1 MDVLSLSLFGLVILS
16 LAIGAFSS
24 QSIRDTRDYYSAAG
38 RMSWYMLV
46 GTFMASNVSAGLFL
60 GATNASGENGY
71 AMWAAYFP
79 TCMGYLLCIGFV
91 GIWVRRLS
99 NHYEIMD
106 LTDVFYYRFQRRG
119 ETVRSVSSIIVA
131 FAYIPV
137 LVAQFIALASI
148 ISTLLD
154 VPYENSLLIISVVVV
169 SYTFLGGM
177 LGVIRTDGIQ
187 FIILIL
193 GLLVAVPLSISAAG
207 AGNTNFGWERI
218 AELPDIFMWTTP
230 SLPWFAVLGQLVWL
244 FAIPVQPHLVSRF
257 LAARTEKDIVIC
269 LPICVAMTLIIYT
282 ATVPL
287 GLAGRVLE
295 PDLEQGAYYYVVMAV
310 DHFPVVVGALALAG
324 IASAALSTCS
334 TVLMI
339 TGQTVSR
346 HVIQRINMPAWFTE
360 MHGART
366 GVLVVGVIIWMI
378 AEMQPLGI
386 FWLVVLSASMLASG
400 FFVPLFLGMLWRRAT
415 AEGAIAA
422 MVVGTISAFA
432 VYLVNDFYGT
442 NYFISEV
449 FAGLIF
455 SAIVMVIISLR
466 TSSSKEEILVMDCAH
481 TLSNKHPR
489 MSHSIDN

>member
-1 MDVLSLSLFGLVILS
+1 MDVLSLSLIGLVILS

-99 NHYEIMD
+99 NQYEIMD

-119 ETVRSVSSIIVA
+119 EMVRSVSSIIVA

-148 ISTLLD
+148 ISALLD
-154 VPYENSLLIISVVVV
+154 VPYGSSLLIISLVVV

-187 FIILIL
+187 FIILVV

-207 AGNTNFGWERI
+207 AGDASSGWERM
-218 AELPDIFMWTTP
+218 AELPDIFSWTTQG
-230 SLPWFAVLGQLVWL
+230 LPWFAVLGQLVWL

-257 LAARTEKDIVIC
+257 LAAKSEKDIVIC

-346 HVIQRINMPAWFTE
+346 QVIQRIKMPAWFTQ

-366 GVLVVGVIIWMI
+366 GVLVVGITTWMI
-378 AEMQPLGI
+378 AEIQPLGI
-386 FWLVVLSASMLASG
+386 FWLVVLSASILASG

-415 AEGAIAA
+415 AEGAVAA
-422 MVVGTISAFA
+422 MLVGTISAFG

-442 NYFISEV
+442 HYFISEV
-449 FAGLIF
+449 FAGLTV
-455 SAIVMVIISLR
+455 SAIVMVTISLR
-466 TSSSKEEILVMDCAH
+466 TSNSKEEILVMDCAH
-481 TLSNKHPR
+481 SLPSR
-489 MSHSIDN
+489 QARRGHSIDN

>member
-1 MDVLSLSLFGLVILS
+1 MDVLSLSLVGLVLLS

-99 NHYEIMD
+99 NQYEIMD

-119 ETVRSVSSIIVA
+119 EMVRSVSSIIVA

-148 ISTLLD
+148 ISALLD
-154 VPYENSLLIISVVVV
+154 VPYGSSLLIISLVVV

-187 FIILIL
+187 FIILVV

-207 AGNTNFGWERI
+207 AGDTGSGWERM
-218 AELPDIFMWTTP
+218 AELPDIFSWTTQG
-230 SLPWFAVLGQLVWL
+230 LPWFTVFGQLVWL

-257 LAARTEKDIVIC
+257 LAAKSEKDIVIC

-295 PDLEQGAYYYVVMAV
+295 PDLEQGAHYYVVMAV

-346 HVIQRINMPAWFTE
+346 QVIQRIKMPAWFTQ

-366 GVLVVGVIIWMI
+366 GVLVVGITTWMI
-378 AEMQPLGI
+378 AEIQPLGI
-386 FWLVVLSASMLASG
+386 FWLVVLSASILASG
-400 FFVPLFLGMLWRRAT
+400 FFVPLFLGLLWRRAT
-415 AEGAIAA
+415 DEGAVAA
-422 MVVGTISAFA
+422 MLVGTISACA

-442 NYFISEV
+442 HYFISEV
-449 FAGLIF
+449 FAGLTV
-455 SAIVMVIISLR
+455 SAMVMVTISLR
-466 TSSSKEEILVMDCAH
+466 TSNSKEEILVMDCAH
-481 TLSNKHPR
+481 SLPSR
-489 MSHSIDN
+489 QARRGHSIDN